1 MSNNFLKANYEN
13 DFREA
18 MRQAGMN
25 CIEAIKA
32 DGQIHRFSDN
42 GKGDKDCWYVFYGLT
57 GAFGDWSR
65 DIHKKCSFK
74 SGSLT
79 PSENKKLQE
88 QIELSKK
95 MLESERLKKHLDT
108 SIKAEQHWQTL
119 SEKGNSPY
127 LIKKQ
132 VDAFG
137 IRFKQGSIIIPL
149 RDIGGKLW
157 SLQIISPD
165 GTKRFLKNGRTE
177 GYFHIL
183 GNIEEGKPIYIT
195 EGYATGASVHMAT
208 LGAVIVSFHAGNL
221 LKVIAE
227 IKKCYPACPLIIA
240 GDDDRWREKNI
251 GRDKAEEAA
260 HKFGCRVVF
269 PKFINTD
276 TKPTDWNDLHC
287 LEGLDQVRSQLQEAL
302 KEKTKPVFLFPSG
315 FFMRKDGLYVENG
328 EDFQKVCSPL
338 EVIACTRDENQE
350 NWGRLVRFKDLDDH
364 THEIAI
370 PMEIMKGDCSDL
382 CGLLLNQGLYISPKK
397 SDRNKLAEF
406 IQSVHVKKRALCTP
420 RIGWHGNSFILP
432 DSSIPETDEV
442 YLQSENTNFV
452 GVRTAGILA
461 EWQDHIAKPCRE
473 NTRLIFSLS
482 CAFAASLLPLL
493 HAESGGFNLKGAS
506 SIGKSTALAVAASV
520 WGSPKFIHQWKSTGN
535 ALEAVAEARNHSL
548 LCLDE
553 LSQVDGKEAGEIAY
567 MLANGS
573 GKNRMSKNGN
583 LRKKYEWNLLF
594 LSTGEL
600 SIADK
605 IKESGKKVQAGIVT
619 RMADIPADAGKGHR
633 LFDTVHGFKDGN
645 ALAHYLRNSVN
656 TYYGTPIRKYLAA
669 LSGIKKEELL
679 GILEKIKKDF
689 FSKYGPDGA
698 DGQVLR
704 VAERF
709 VIVAAGGELAIDT
722 GILPYESREAFEAVG
737 DCFKAWLRERGSIKN
752 FESEEALKQVQAF
765 FETNHSSRFA
775 TMEKDNTEDQ
785 RMIHN
790 QAGFKRKVRVQL
802 TDGTGDETEEESWEF
817 FVFPETFRNEI
828 CKGFDYRGVIQELSL
843 KGFLSVPGTKDQRL
857 PIGKKKI
864 YHFPPAILTGNHE

>member
-1 MSNNFLKANYEN
+1 MS
-13 DFREA
+13 
-18 MRQAGMN
+18 
-25 CIEAIKA
+25 C
-32 DGQIHRFSDN
+32 
-42 GKGDKDCWYVFYGLT
+42 
-57 GAFGDWSR
+57 GAFACIRSR
-65 DIHKKCSFK
+65 KRNTFYRDH
-74 SGSLT
+74 
-79 PSENKKLQE
+79 
-88 QIELSKK
+88 SK
-95 MLESERLKKHLDT
+95 
-108 SIKAEQHWQTL
+108 
-119 SEKGNSPY
+119 
-127 LIKKQ
+127 
-132 VDAFG
+132 V
-137 IRFKQGSIIIPL
+137 
-149 RDIGGKLW
+149 
-157 SLQIISPD
+157 
-165 GTKRFLKNGRTE
+165 
-177 GYFHIL
+177 
-183 GNIEEGKPIYIT
+183 
-195 EGYATGASVHMAT
+195 
-208 LGAVIVSFHAGNL
+208 NL
-221 LKVIAE
+221 LNVIAE

-240 GDDDRWREKNI
+240 GDDDRWKEKNI

-260 HKFGCRVVF
+260 YKFGCRVVF

-276 TKPTDWNDLHC
+276 TKPTDWNDLQC
-287 LEGLDQVRSQLQEAL
+287 LEGLDKVRSQLQEAL
-302 KEKTKPVFLFPSG
+302 KEETKPFFLFPSG

-328 EDFQKVCSPL
+328 DDFHKVCSPL

-406 IQSVHVKKRALCTP
+406 IQSVQVKKRALCTP

-432 DSSIPETDEV
+432 DCSIPETDEV
-442 YLQSENTNFV
+442 YLQSENTNFI
-452 GVRTAGILA
+452 GVRTAGTLE
-461 EWQDHIAKPCRE
+461 EWQNHIAKPCRE
-473 NTRLIFSLS
+473 NSRLIFSLS

-535 ALEAVAEARNHSL
+535 ALEAIAEARNHSL

-573 GKNRMSKNGN
+573 GKNRMSKNGS

-605 IKESGKKVQAGIVT
+605 IKEAGKKVQAGIVT

-656 TYYGTPIRKYLAA
+656 KVYGTPIRKYLAE
-669 LSGIKKEELL
+669 LSVIKKEELL
-679 GILEKIKKDF
+679 GLLEKIKKDF
-689 FSKYGPDGA
+689 LSKYCPEGA

-709 VIVAAGGELAIDT
+709 VIVATGGELAIDI
-722 GILPYESREAFEAVG
+722 GILPYESKEAFEAIG
-737 DCFKAWLRERGSIKN
+737 ECFKAWLRERGSIKILRVKRLLN
-752 FESEEALKQVQAF
+752 KCKPFLKRIIQA
-765 FETNHSSRFA
+765 
-775 TMEKDNTEDQ
+775 DLQ
-785 RMIHN
+785 
-790 QAGFKRKVRVQL
+790 QWRKVTQ
-802 TDGTGDETEEESWEF
+802 
-817 FVFPETFRNEI
+817 
-828 CKGFDYRGVIQELSL
+828 
-843 KGFLSVPGTKDQRL
+843 
-857 PIGKKKI
+857 KI
-864 YHFPPAILTGNHE
+864 KE